1 MERCVAVFWATARSL
16 ASALDRLPPATFGR
30 RLRGGQKQLKGS
42 PWRFCRAFQRG
53 WRTKRTLATV
63 VLFLAALPSI
73 GTSAAEVSGARIALV
88 VGNGAYG
95 GELGALR
102 NPVNDARLMAQTLRG
117 VGFAVRLV
125 EDADED
131 ALEDAV
137 VAFGGDLR
145 RSGSGGVALF
155 YYAGHGVQS
164 SGANYL
170 IPVDSQVETEQH
182 LKTRAVRATLVLE
195 EMEEAPTALNIVV
208 LDACRNNPFA
218 ASGRNIGGS
227 RGLARMETPP
237 GSFFLAYSAAAG
249 QVAEDGDGANSV
261 YTGAL
266 AAAMAQPGLELEEV
280 FKQAGRTV
288 RTQTGGSQVPWRE
301 GSWDGAFHFVS
312 PGISPIVRP
321 EPVPEPGM
329 DPEEEEWR
337 FVRDSGNPQTVRDF
351 LERHPNGR
359 FVGAAQALLE
369 RLGVQSALAVQAEM
383 AAAELRAQLEA
394 AEGHVPPSPAV
405 PTPSPNPE
413 PRQPSLDCPT
423 CQPFTVRTGPP
434 DARVQIMNI
443 GPRYEAGIKLPPGS
457 YDVRVTAHGFDTVKR
472 TLPHGDEPT
481 DTWIGLPFQD
491 CPVCPK
497 MIELPKGS
505 YTMGT
510 SRGKDRWPDEGPA
523 HEVEIGYPVAVGVFE
538 VSFEEWDAC
547 KDDGGCTRRLRD
559 EGSGRGKRPVV
570 QATVADAKEYANW
583 LTTRT
588 GRLYRLLSEAEWEY
602 AARGGVSSDRHWGDR
617 SADQCIHA
625 NGADVT
631 LAEAHTASSS
641 IQDTV
646 MSICSDEYV
655 YTAPN
660 DETRFRPNP
669 WGLHHM
675 LGNVSEWTADCW
687 HDNYVDAPS
696 DGSAWVHDCA
706 AGHVARGGSW
716 SSPSRAVR
724 APTRLSRD
732 PIEGASNLGFRVA
745 VEISR

>member
-1 MERCVAVFWATARSL
+1 MEQCGAVFWAIARSV
-16 ASALDRLPPATFGR
+16 PAPGR
-30 RLRGGQKQLKGS
+30 
-42 PWRFCRAFQRG
+42 
-53 WRTKRTLATV
+53 RTKRILATV

-73 GTSAAEVSGARIALV
+73 GASAAEAPGARIALV

-125 EDADED
+125 EDADEE

-170 IPVDSQVETEQH
+170 IPVDAQVETEQH

-227 RGLARMETPP
+227 RGLARMDTPP

-266 AAAMAQPGLELEEV
+266 AAAMTQPGLELEEV

-312 PGISPIVRP
+312 PGISPAVRP
-321 EPVPEPGM
+321 EPAAEPGM

-369 RLGVQSALAVQAEM
+369 RLAVRAEM
-383 AAAELRAQLEA
+383 AEMLRVQLEA
-394 AEGHVPPSPAV
+394 AEGHVPPSPVA

-413 PRQPSLDCPT
+413 PRQPLLDCPM

-443 GPRYEAGIKLPPGS
+443 GPRYEQGIKLPPGS

-472 TLPHGDEPT
+472 TLPHDDEPT

-497 MIELPKGS
+497 MVELPMGS

-559 EGSGRGKRPVV
+559 EGGGRGKRPVV
-570 QATVADAKEYANW
+570 QATVADAKEYGNW
-583 LTTRT
+583 LTART
-588 GRLYRLLSEAEWEY
+588 GRRYRLLSEAEWEY
-602 AARGGVSSDRHWGDR
+602 AARGGVSSDRHWGDS

-641 IQDTV
+641 LQDTM

-655 YTAPN
+655 YAAPN

-716 SSPSRAVR
+716 SSPPRAVR

-745 VEISR
+745 VEIPR